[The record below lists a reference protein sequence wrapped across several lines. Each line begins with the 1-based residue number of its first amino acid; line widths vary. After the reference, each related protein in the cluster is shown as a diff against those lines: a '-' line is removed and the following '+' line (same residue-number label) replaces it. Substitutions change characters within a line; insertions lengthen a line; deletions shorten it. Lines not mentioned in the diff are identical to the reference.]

1 VKKILT
7 AAAAVALLAA
17 PALAQTPSAQ
27 TSYDQQIRAI
37 YAQIDSMPN
46 GQKETVDLLHQA
58 MVVKAEA
65 YRHGVM
71 VEVPPQPESTAT
83 AANK

>member
-7 AAAAVALLAA
+7 AAAAAALLAA

-71 VEVPPQPESTAT
+71 VEVPPRPESTAT